1 MILQALSKV
10 SLRRLLPALVAG
22 FIVLVLLFLAP
33 PAVDAQNPCV
43 PGRPLTPR
51 VDSDRP
57 TTITVT
63 WLEPSNSCPAITD
76 YDYRFKE
83 MTDAVWTQVTDTT
96 ITRRWIE
103 IFGLKPDTVYD
114 VEIRARNSEGE
125 GAWSRYGT
133 WKTLPLPMT
142 PTPEPTATPTPEP
155 TETPTPEPTATPT
168 PEPTETP
175 TPEPT
180 ATPTPQPTATP
191 SPQATATPTPTPEP
205 TATSTPEATASPTPE
220 PTATPTPEPMATPTP
235 EPTATPTPEPTAT
248 ATPTPTPL
256 AIWTPTPTPPAT
268 PASTAT
274 PRPQSPPPPPVT
286 ISPGPPAAEAELSD
300 LATVL
305 IGLAAAVE
313 SLAIGFFIA
322 ASSRR
327 RETEGGE
334 T

>member
-1 MILQALSKV
+1 MFLPALSKV

-22 FIVLVLLFLAP
+22 FIVLVLLFFAP

-83 MTDAVWTQVTDTT
+83 MTDAVWTQVTKTT

-103 IFGLKPDTVYD
+103 IFGLQPDTVYD
-114 VEIRARNSEGE
+114 VEVRAKNNEGV
-125 GAWSRYGT
+125 GPWSRYGT
-133 WKTLPLPMT
+133 WKTLPLPTTPTPEPTATPTSEPTAT
-142 PTPEPTATPTPEP
+142 PTPEPTATPTPEL
-155 TETPTPEPTATPT
+155 TA
-168 PEPTETP
+168 TP

-191 SPQATATPTPTPEP
+191 TPQPTATPTPEP

-220 PTATPTPEPMATPTP
+220 PTATSTPEATATPTP
-235 EPTATPTPEPTAT
+235 EPTATPTPEPIATAT
-248 ATPTPTPL
+248 ATPTPL

-286 ISPGPPAAEAELSD
+286 ISPGPPAAEPELSD

-334 T
+334 K

>member
-114 VEIRARNSEGE
+114 VQIRARNSEGE

-155 TETPTPEPTATPT
+155 TEMPTPEPTATPT

-191 SPQATATPTPTPEP
+191 
-205 TATSTPEATASPTPE
+205 TPE
-220 PTATPTPEPMATPTP
+220 PTATPTPQPTATPTP

-248 ATPTPTPL
+248 PTPQPTAPPTPQPTATPTPEPTATATATPTPL

-286 ISPGPPAAEAELSD
+286 ISPGPPAAEPELSD

-334 T
+334 K